1 VAIEFAVP
9 ILFVVSLVV
18 AVVVPILATPRVNV
32 SVLRTAAVVFAVPI
46 LFVVSLVVA
55 AVAPILATP
64 RVNVSVLRTA
74 AVVFAVPILFVVRA
88 VGRVIVMSSAMAM
101 VSVLLSLI
109 PILNGC
115 ELRVELSRWVLMIS
129 TGHSQFIV

>member
-1 VAIEFAVP
+1 MAIEFAVP

-55 AVAPILATP
+55 AVALKLVTP

-74 AVVFAVPILFVVRA
+74 AVAFAVPIQFVVSLVVA
-88 VGRVIVMSSAMAM
+88 VPVVRTVMMMVPVFRVTV
-101 VSVLLSLI
+101 
-109 PILNGC
+109 LNGC